1 LVEQVCEASVLERG
15 CEIIVAPECGVVL
28 ARRSASNRPFDRAG
42 TRITLVAPSSRQAC
56 RARQV
61 YALITRE
68 GERSSHAR
76 GMAVVEELVEQ
87 VHEALIVGRIEI
99 GLLRRDC
106 GTVRIAQTSRRLS
119 LVMRRTLLG

>member
-1 LVEQVCEASVLERG
+1 
-15 CEIIVAPECGVVL
+15 
-28 ARRSASNRPFDRAG
+28 
-42 TRITLVAPSSRQAC
+42 
-56 RARQV
+56 
-61 YALITRE
+61 
-68 GERSSHAR
+68 
-76 GMAVVEELVEQ
+76 MAVVEELVEQ